1 MKRIAA
7 IDSTKGFAIL
17 MLLFSHCITGE
28 GNLKTWI
35 FSWHMPI
42 FFIICGLLNHLRN
55 PKGLPLYE
63 LKSWLKRRLRQIFIP
78 YFVFGLFYITAINS
92 LSYISGNKINL
103 WNDCISL
110 ITMQGVAS
118 MWFLPVFFFSE
129 IFFVFFIAKFPN
141 IIQVLF
147 IIIIIILLTLLQYN
161 GGMPTDNIIRLLLKI
176 SVALSFVILGHGI
189 GILYKYHIPFLLL
202 VITLFIASLIS
213 LYNGFV
219 GIGAL
224 LFGNAILF
232 FTTGF
237 SISYTIIML
246 FKAISNHINLNLLNL
261 FGANSIII
269 LVTNNLL
276 IEIFRLFEYKLFNNF
291 FLEHGLIGGLL
302 MTIILIIPEYYLIH
316 LSKGKVGILFG
327 KVISKT

>member
-1 MKRIAA
+1 
-7 IDSTKGFAIL
+7 
-17 MLLFSHCITGE
+17 
-28 GNLKTWI
+28 
-35 FSWHMPI
+35 
-42 FFIICGLLNHLRN
+42 
-55 PKGLPLYE
+55 
-63 LKSWLKRRLRQIFIP
+63 
-78 YFVFGLFYITAINS
+78 
-92 LSYISGNKINL
+92 
-103 WNDCISL
+103 
-110 ITMQGVAS
+110 
-118 MWFLPVFFFSE
+118 
-129 IFFVFFIAKFPN
+129 
-141 IIQVLF
+141 
-147 IIIIIILLTLLQYN
+147 
-161 GGMPTDNIIRLLLKI
+161 MPTDNIIRLLLKI

-189 GILYKYHIPFLLL
+189 GILYKYHIPL

-291 FLEHGLIGGLL
+291 FR
-302 MTIILIIPEYYLIH
+302 TRSYRWIINDHHINHIR
-316 LSKGKVGILFG
+316 ILFN
-327 KVISKT
+327 SSF